1 MKEVLQYPNVW
12 QYLMQLWFYWTH
24 PTQRD
29 MWWTWKKAVGAFEGK
44 NKFWPIKTWALKSN

>member
-29 MWWTWKKAVGAFEGK
+29 MWWTWKKALGAFEGK
-44 NKFWPIKTWALKSN
+44 NKFWPIKTRALKSN